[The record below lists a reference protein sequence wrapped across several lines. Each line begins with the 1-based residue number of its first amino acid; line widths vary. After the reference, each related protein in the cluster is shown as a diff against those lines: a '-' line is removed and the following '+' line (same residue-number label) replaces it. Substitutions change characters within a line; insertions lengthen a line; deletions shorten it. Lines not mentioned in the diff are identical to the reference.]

1 MFKKVLIATDGSE
14 ESLRAAR
21 IAVGLAE
28 AGKGSVVVVH
38 ALLPYRGP
46 YLAAKT
52 QAAADVVP
60 DPALVARAEQYVAA
74 VQDIARHAGVP
85 CETRVCF
92 DSNAVRAI
100 LHTQNAC
107 DCDLIAV
114 GAHDH
119 HSLSQIFHPRCVD
132 ALVARSP
139 VPVLVSRS
147 GATFT
152 SRPASSNPA
161 LKAVES
167 TGA

>member
-1 MFKKVLIATDGSE
+1 MFKKILIATDGSE

-21 IAVGLAE
+21 IAIGVAE
-28 AGKGSVVVVH
+28 AGKGSVVVMH

-52 QAAADVVP
+52 QQAAEVVP
-60 DPALVARAEQYVAA
+60 DEALVARAEQHVATIRA
-74 VQDIARHAGVP
+74 LAEHASVP

-92 DSNAVRAI
+92 DANAVRAI
-100 LHTQNAC
+100 LHTQSDC
-107 DCDLIAV
+107 GCDLIAV

-119 HSLSQIFHPRCVD
+119 HNLSQIFHPRCVD

-139 VPVLVSRS
+139 VPVLVSRP

-152 SRPASSNPA
+152 SRPASSHSA
-161 LKAVES
+161 LEAVES

>member
-1 MFKKVLIATDGSE
+1 MFKKVLIATDGSA

-60 DPALVARAEQYVAA
+60 DPALVARAETYVSA
-74 VQDIARHAGVP
+74 VQEIAKRAGVP

-92 DSNAVRAI
+92 DANSVRAI
-100 LHTQNAC
+100 LHIQSAC

-139 VPVLVSRS
+139 VPVLVSRP
-147 GATFT
+147 GASFA
-152 SRPASSNPA
+152 SLSASSHPA
-161 LKAVES
+161 LLDS
-167 TGA
+167 PYRLD